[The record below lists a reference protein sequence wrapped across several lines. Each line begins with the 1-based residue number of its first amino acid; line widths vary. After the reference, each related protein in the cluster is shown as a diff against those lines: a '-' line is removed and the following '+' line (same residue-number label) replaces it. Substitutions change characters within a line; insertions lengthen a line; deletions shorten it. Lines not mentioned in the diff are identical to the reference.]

1 MRKKIF
7 LKMKN
12 HLLPLLLVLVP
23 ALVFFQFGHL
33 LSIQALKTNRDW
45 IAAYVDSHYVFSSFL
60 FIAILTLDIALTIP
74 GATSLSFA
82 GGLFFKQPF
91 AAIYAYTGYVLG
103 ASCSYWLVRTVLADY
118 VRPMLRPNSAT
129 FKKLEKKLKEN
140 GFVYVIIARYTLLF
154 PYWFVTATASI
165 VGVPF
170 LTFAPA
176 TSIAVIPG
184 AVIYTTAGVAL
195 SSILE
200 SEDLTKISPT
210 DLIIRTLTQ
219 SDDVK
224 LLLGALAVT
233 GLVPVILKLFFL
245 KKKKIQ
251 YSIALLYLLYSW

>member
-1 MRKKIF
+1 
-7 LKMKN
+7 
-12 HLLPLLLVLVP
+12 
-23 ALVFFQFGHL
+23 
-33 LSIQALKTNRDW
+33 
-45 IAAYVDSHYVFSSFL
+45 
-60 FIAILTLDIALTIP
+60 
-74 GATSLSFA
+74 
-82 GGLFFKQPF
+82 
-91 AAIYAYTGYVLG
+91 
-103 ASCSYWLVRTVLADY
+103 
-118 VRPMLRPNSAT
+118 MLRPNSAT

-140 GFVYVIIARYTLLF
+140 GFVYVILARYTLLF